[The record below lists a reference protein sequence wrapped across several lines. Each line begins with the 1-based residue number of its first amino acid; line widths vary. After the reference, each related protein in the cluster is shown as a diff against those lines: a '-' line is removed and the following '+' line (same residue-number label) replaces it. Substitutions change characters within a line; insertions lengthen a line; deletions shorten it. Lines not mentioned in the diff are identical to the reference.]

1 MGGRGGGGLCVE
13 RMTFWSCSNFLY
25 FQSVVEIVLTSGHID
40 IPHARPAVLHINVF
54 ASQELIGLMVPMC
67 EAV

>member
-1 MGGRGGGGLCVE
+1 MGVGAEGLCVE
-13 RMTFWSCSNFLY
+13 RMTFWSCFYFLD

-40 IPHARPAVLHINVF
+40 IPHARPTVLHINVF